1 MADIF
6 GMEKVKEI
14 KRSVDIAPTMREY
27 LVFAEWAG
35 QERKLTE
42 HGCNFW

>member
-14 KRSVDIAPTMREY
+14 KRSVDIARTMRE
-27 LVFAEWAG
+27 VFAEWAG
-35 QERKLTE
+35 QERKLTD